1 MLVMIDN
8 YDSFTFNVVRYL
20 EELGAEVVVK
30 RNDEITLD
38 HLIALAPQALIISP
52 GPCSPDQAGISLAA
66 IVYFS
71 GRIPILGVCLGHQ
84 AIAQSF
90 GAKVRRAEQPMHG
103 KTSLIKHNGQG
114 LFAHLP
120 PTFSVARYHS
130 LTVDAGSLPSCLRV
144 DAWVG
149 EGHPVIMALSHVSL
163 PIHGIQFHPESVLS
177 EQGHALFNSFLLHY
191 GLVTNHGN

>member
-38 HLIALAPQALIISP
+38 HLVDLAPQALIISP
-52 GPCSPDQAGISLAA
+52 GPCTPDQAGITLAA
-66 IVYFS
+66 IAYFS
-71 GRIPILGVCLGHQ
+71 GHIPILGVCLGHQ

-90 GAKVRRAEQPMHG
+90 GAKVQRAEQPIHG
-103 KTSLIKHNGQG
+103 KTSLLVHNCQG
-114 LFAHLP
+114 LFTHLP
-120 PTFSVARYHS
+120 HTFKVARYHS
-130 LTVDAGSLPSCLRV
+130 LVVAAESLPSCLRV
-144 DAWVG
+144 DAWVD
-149 EGHPVIMALSHVSL
+149 EDRPVIMAISHVSL
-163 PIHGIQFHPESVLS
+163 PIHGVQFHPESVLS
-177 EQGHALFNSFLLHY
+177 EQGHALLNSFLLHY